1 MTILPEYN
9 PSRIRNSI
17 LGAFLFLGLSIFFLF
32 FSIPCTLAESEL
44 HLSNFVGSAN
54 ISGNFQ
60 FPQQSIWG
68 NDFWLVWQDNS
79 TGNDEIYL
87 KKSLDGGIA
96 FGNATNLSDNVGS
109 SQFPQIQVLGNTTFV
124 VWQDNSTGNDEI
136 YLKKSTNAGSTFS
149 SKKNLSDNVG
159 SSQFPQIQVLGN
171 TTFVVWQD
179 NSTGNDE
186 IYLKKSTNAST
197 NFYDPRHPPGIST
210 QYLGGPVTT
219 DPSLRVELV
228 ARGIQFPTH
237 MAFLPNGDILVL
249 EKNDGTV
256 KKVVNGSIQNM
267 SLLDASVANGVERGM
282 LGIAINDSKHGLINV
297 YLYFT
302 ESVKDGDDVLEDK
315 QPLGNRLYRYD
326 LVGDKLVNPKLLL
339 DLPSNPDS
347 AHNGGEILVTSE
359 GHVYLTIGELNRSNA
374 NGSNSTITKAQNH
387 AEGLE
392 ADGRAGILRI
402 TSEGKSVG
410 KGIIGNHHPL
420 DKYFAYGIRNSF
432 GMAFDPINGNLWDVE
447 NGPEF
452 GDEINVVE
460 PGFNSGWNKIQG
472 IWAPD
477 GNAPGN
483 ITADFKGLFGFNNTG
498 KYMEPALSWYQPSPG
513 LTSMIFLNSSK
524 LGSAYK
530 NNLLVSDFHNGN
542 IYNFELNSSR
552 TGLILEA
559 DLADKVV
566 DKTNETN
573 DAIFAHGFGGIT
585 DMALGP
591 DGYLYVLSI
600 FQSGDNCDPLRHPG
614 DPCIAYDKSVGG
626 TIFRVVPR
634 SNID

>member
-1 MTILPEYN
+1 M
-9 PSRIRNSI
+9 SRIRNCES
-17 LGAFLFLGLSIFFLF
+17 GDFLLVGLSIFILLF
-32 FSIPCTLAESEL
+32 FIPWASAESEL
-44 HLSNFVGSAN
+44 HLSNSIGGSNASRN
-54 ISGNFQ
+54 LQ
-60 FPQQSIWG
+60 FPQQSFLG
-68 NDFWLVWQDNS
+68 NYFWLVWQDNS

-87 KKSLDGGIA
+87 KKSIDGGIT
-96 FGNATNLSDNVGS
+96 FGNATNLSDDVGS
-109 SQFPQIQVLGNTTFV
+109 SQFPQIAALGNTTFV

-136 YLKKSTNAGSTFS
+136 YLKKSSNAGSTFS
-149 SKKNLSDNVG
+149 SKKNLSDDVG
-159 SSQFPQIQVLGN
+159 SSQFPQIAALGN

-186 IYLKKSTNAST
+186 IYLKKSSNAST
-197 NFYDPRHPPGIST
+197 NFYDPGHPPGIST

-219 DPSLRVELV
+219 DTSMKVELV

-256 KKVVNGSIQNM
+256 KKVVNGSIQNTF
-267 SLLDASVANGVERGM
+267 LLDVSVANGVERGM
-282 LGIAINDSKHGLINV
+282 LGIAVNENKSGFTNV

-302 ESVKDGDDVLEDK
+302 ESVQDGDDVSESK

-326 LVGDKLVNPKLLL
+326 LVGNELVNPKLLL
-339 DLPSNPDS
+339 DLPATPDS
-347 AHNGGEILVTSE
+347 AHNGGKILVSSE

-387 AEGLE
+387 VEGLD

-402 TSEGKSVG
+402 TSDGKSVDE
-410 KGIIGNHHPL
+410 GIIGNHHPL

-452 GDEINVVE
+452 GDEINLVE
-460 PGFNSGWNKIQG
+460 PGFNSGWNRIQG
-472 IWAPD
+472 NWTPD

-483 ITADFKGLFGFNNTG
+483 ITTDFKNLFGFNNTG

-513 LTSMIFLNSSK
+513 LTSMIFLNSSNF
-524 LGSAYK
+524 GSAYK
-530 NNLLVSDFHNGN
+530 NNLFVSDFHNGN
-542 IYNFELNSSR
+542 IYNFKLNSSR
-552 TGLILEA
+552 TGLILED

-573 DAIFAHGFGGIT
+573 IAIFARGFGGIT

-600 FQSGDNCDPLRHPG
+600 FQSGDNCDPIRHPG
-614 DPCIAYDKSVGG
+614 DPCIAYDKSIGG

-634 SNID
+634 SNND

>member
-1 MTILPEYN
+1 MT
-9 PSRIRNSI
+9 RNRNCVS
-17 LGAFLFLGLSIFFLF
+17 GAFLLVGLSIFILLVF
-32 FSIPCTLAESEL
+32 IPCASAESEL
-44 HLSNFVGSAN
+44 HLNNSVGGAN
-54 ISGNFQ
+54 TSRNFQ
-60 FPQQSIWG
+60 FPQQSFWG
-68 NDFWLVWQDNS
+68 NYFWLVWQDNS

-87 KKSLDGGIA
+87 KKSLDGGIT
-96 FGNATNLSDNVGS
+96 FGNATNLSDDVGS
-109 SQFPQIQVLGNTTFV
+109 SQFAQIEALGNTTFV

-136 YLKKSTNAGSTFS
+136 YLKKSS
-149 SKKNLSDNVG
+149 
-159 SSQFPQIQVLGN
+159 
-171 TTFVVWQD
+171 
-179 NSTGNDE
+179 
-186 IYLKKSTNAST
+186 NAST

-219 DPSLRVELV
+219 DPNMKVELV

-267 SLLDASVANGVERGM
+267 SLLDVSVANGVERGM
-282 LGIAINDSKHGLINV
+282 LGIAVNVNKSGLTNV

-302 ESVKDGDDVLEDK
+302 ESVQDGDDVSEGK

-326 LVGDKLVNPKLLL
+326 LIGNKLVYPKLLL
-339 DLPSNPDS
+339 DLPSTPDS
-347 AHNGGEILVTSE
+347 AHNGGEILVSSE
-359 GHVYLTIGELNRSNA
+359 GHLYLTIGELNRSNA

-387 AEGLE
+387 FEGLE

-402 TSEGKSVG
+402 TTDGKSVG

-452 GDEINVVE
+452 GDEINLVE

-472 IWAPD
+472 NWTPD

-483 ITADFKGLFGFNNTG
+483 IATDFKSLFGFNNTG

-513 LTSMIFLNSSK
+513 LTSMIFLNSTK

-530 NNLLVSDFHNGN
+530 NNLFVSDFHNGN

-566 DKTNETN
+566 HKTNETN
-573 DAIFAHGFGGIT
+573 IAIFAHGFGGIT

-600 FQSGDNCDPLRHPG
+600 FQSGDNCDPIRHPG

-634 SNID
+634 SSNE